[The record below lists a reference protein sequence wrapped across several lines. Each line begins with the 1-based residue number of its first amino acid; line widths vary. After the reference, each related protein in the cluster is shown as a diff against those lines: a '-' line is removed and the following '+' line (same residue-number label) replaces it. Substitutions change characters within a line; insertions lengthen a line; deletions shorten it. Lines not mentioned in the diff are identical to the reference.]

1 MEGEAYFEVQRDESL
16 PFIVQTNAVDV
27 KVLGT
32 KFNVSSYAK
41 EETKVT
47 LKEGKVQVDCDAGKE
62 SYILHP
68 NEQIVYSEGKGA
80 ELLQVDANR
89 ISSWTTGDLSIV
101 KVLERRFNVQI
112 VIEDPELSSE
122 VFTCHSEDSAGID
135 QILKL
140 LQQTRMLKYQRNKNQ
155 IIISNY

>member
-1 MEGEAYFEVQRDESL
+1 MTPEKNPIS
-16 PFIVQTNAVDV
+16 
-27 KVLGT
+27 
-32 KFNVSSYAK
+32 
-41 EETKVT
+41 
-47 LKEGKVQVDCDAGKE
+47 
-62 SYILHP
+62 
-68 NEQIVYSEGKGA
+68 IVYSEGKGA

-89 ISSWTTGDLSIV
+89 ISSWTTGDLSFVNEPLEHIV

>member
-1 MEGEAYFEVQRDESL
+1 MDNRPIGVFDSGLGGLTV
-16 PFIVQTNAVDV
+16 V
-27 KVLGT
+27 KAL
-32 KFNVSSYAK
+32 SA
-41 EETKVT
+41 
-47 LKEGKVQVDCDAGKE
+47 AM
-62 SYILHP
+62 P
-68 NEQIVYSEGKGA
+68 NEQIVYSEGNGA

-89 ISSWTTGDLSIV
+89 ISSWTTGDLSFVNEPLEHIV

>member
-1 MEGEAYFEVQRDESL
+1 MQRDESL
-16 PFIVQTNAVDV
+16 PFIVQTNTVDV

-89 ISSWTTGDLSIV
+89 ISSWTTGDLSFVNEPLEHIV

-112 VIEDPELSSE
+112 VIEDPRLASKE
-122 VFTCHSEDSAGID
+122 FTCTVKHVTSVD
-135 QILKL
+135 QVLSL
-140 LQQTRMLKYQRNKNQ
+140 LQKTQDLTCKKDKNQ
-155 IIISNY
+155 VYIIH